1 MRHSFLSRKSRAS
14 SNMFTSRPWRKRKEF
29 PMQRNL
35 QAIWMVARRE
45 FVDQFRDWR
54 IVVPMLLLVSL
65 FPFIADDTTRQAIS
79 FMNRYGGDLILDNL
93 IPFVVLV
100 IGFFPL
106 SFTLVVALESFVG
119 EKERGT
125 IEPLLS
131 SPIED
136 THMYMGKLL
145 VGIATPL
152 VFSYAS
158 IGIYL
163 ILVSQRNVQF
173 PSPYMLALILL
184 LTFAH
189 AVLMVSS
196 AIIISVQ
203 ATSIRAA
210 NLLASFVVVP
220 VAFLLQGETVLIFW
234 GNEDVLWYAI
244 VGVTLLATLL
254 VRLGLSHFR
263 REYLLGREIDT
274 VNFKWLGRT
283 FRNRFKGQASSIGE
297 WYRTELPITLR
308 QLRQPLMIVIALGVI
323 AGIVSY
329 MWVVTNVP
337 SYIDL
342 SPERIDEFRTFIAD
356 NLTNLDSLGERLPAP
371 VLFYHNARTT
381 VAFLLLG
388 LVSFGTLGLT
398 LFIGNIALVGG
409 VLGAAQLVGYSP
421 LLAFAVGILPHG
433 IFELS
438 AILLATAAMLKVG
451 AQLVTP
457 QPDKSLGEILLLS
470 LVDWFRDFVGIV
482 LPFLALA
489 ALIEIYLTPLLIK
502 LAFPYL

>member
-1 MRHSFLSRKSRAS
+1 MR
-14 SNMFTSRPWRKRKEF
+14 
-29 PMQRNL
+29 RNL
-35 QAIWMVARRE
+35 RSIWMVARRE
-45 FVDQFRDWR
+45 FTDQFRDWR

-65 FPFIADDTTRQAIS
+65 FPFIADDMTRQAVN
-79 FMNRYGGDLILDNL
+79 FMNRFGGSLILDHL
-93 IPFVVLV
+93 VPFVVLV

-131 SPIED
+131 SPLED
-136 THMYMGKLL
+136 SHMYMGKLL
-145 VGIATPL
+145 VGITTPL
-152 VFSYAS
+152 VFSYLS
-158 IGIYL
+158 ILIYL
-163 ILVSQRNVQF
+163 TLVSRRDVQF
-173 PSPYMLALILL
+173 PGIYMLTLIFL

-196 AIIISVQ
+196 AIVISVQ
-203 ATSIRAA
+203 ATTIRSA

-234 GNEDVLWYAI
+234 GNEDILWYAI
-244 VGVTLLATLL
+244 VGVTLLAGLL

-274 VNFKWLGRT
+274 LNFKSMGYT
-283 FRNRFKGQASSIGE
+283 FRNRFRGDATSVLD
-297 WYRTELPITLR
+297 WYRKELPITLR
-308 QLRQPLMIVIALGVI
+308 QLRRPLMIVLGLAVV

-329 MWVVTNVP
+329 MWVVTKVP
-337 SYIDL
+337 SYIELTPD
-342 SPERIDEFRTFIAD
+342 RVDQFRTFFAD

-371 VLFYHNARTT
+371 ILFLHNARTT
-381 VAFLLLG
+381 VTFLLLG

-398 LFIGNIALVGG
+398 LFLGNIALVGG
-409 VLGAAQLVGYSP
+409 VLGAAHLVGYSP
-421 LLAFAVGILPHG
+421 LLTFLAGILPHG

-438 AILLATAAMLKVG
+438 AVFLATAAMLKVG

-457 QPDKSLGEILLLS
+457 QPDKSLGETLLIALA
-470 LVDWFRDFVGIV
+470 DWFRVFIGIV
-482 LPFLALA
+482 LPFLAIA
-489 ALIEIYLTPLLIK
+489 AIIEIYITPIFIK

>member
-1 MRHSFLSRKSRAS
+1 MQHNFS
-14 SNMFTSRPWRKRKEF
+14 S
-29 PMQRNL
+29 
-35 QAIWMVARRE
+35 IWMIARRE
-45 FVDQFRDWR
+45 FTDQFRDWR
-54 IVVPMLLLVSL
+54 IVVPMFVLVTL
-65 FPFIADDTTRQAIS
+65 FPFIADDTTRQAVN
-79 FMNRYGGDLILDNL
+79 FMNRFGGDLILDNL

-131 SPIED
+131 SPLED
-136 THMYMGKLL
+136 NHLYLGKLL
-145 VGIATPL
+145 VGITTPL
-152 VFSYAS
+152 VFSFVS

-163 ILVSQRNVQF
+163 ILVSRRNVEF
-173 PSPYMLALILL
+173 PTVYMLLLIFL

-196 AIIISVQ
+196 AIVISVQ
-203 ATSIRAA
+203 ATTIRSA

-220 VAFLLQGETVLIFW
+220 VAFLLQGETILIFW
-234 GNEDVLWYAI
+234 GNEDVLWFAI
-244 VGVTLLATLL
+244 IGVTLLAALL

-274 VNFKWLGRT
+274 LNFKHIGRT
-283 FRNRFKGQASSIGE
+283 FNNHFKGQARSISE
-297 WYRTELPITLR
+297 WYRSELPITLR
-308 QLRQPLMIVIALGVI
+308 QLRQPLLLVLGLAAITAIA
-323 AGIVSY
+323 SY
-329 MWVVTNVP
+329 AWVVTNVP
-337 SYIDL
+337 AYISL
-342 SPERIDEFRTFIAD
+342 TPERVAEFRTFIAD
-356 NLTNLDSLGERLPAP
+356 NLTNLDTLGDRLPAP
-371 VLFYHNARTT
+371 VLFLHNARTT
-381 VAFLLLG
+381 VVFLLLG

-409 VLGAAQLVGYSP
+409 VLGGAQLVGYSP
-421 LLAFAVGILPHG
+421 LLAFAAGILPHG

-438 AILLATAAMLKVG
+438 AIILATAAMLKVG

-457 QPDKSLGEILLLS
+457 QADKSLGEILLLA
-470 LVDWFRDFVGIV
+470 LANWLRIFVGIV
-482 LPFLALA
+482 LPLLAVA
-489 ALIEIYLTPLLIK
+489 ALIEIYVTPQLIK

>member
-1 MRHSFLSRKSRAS
+1 
-14 SNMFTSRPWRKRKEF
+14 
-29 PMQRNL
+29 MQRNSST
-35 QAIWMVARRE
+35 IWMVAQRE

-54 IVVPMLLLVSL
+54 IVVPMFVLVTL
-65 FPFIADDTTRQAIS
+65 FPFIADDTTRQAVN
-79 FMNRYGGDLILDNL
+79 FMNRFGGSLILDHL

-131 SPIED
+131 SPVED
-136 THMYMGKLL
+136 RHLYLGKLL
-145 VGIATPL
+145 VGITTPL

-163 ILVSQRNVQF
+163 ILVSRRDVEF
-173 PSPYMLALILL
+173 PGAYMLALIFL

-196 AIIISVQ
+196 AIVISVQ
-203 ATSIRAA
+203 ATTIRAA

-244 VGVTLLATLL
+244 IGVTLLAVLL
-254 VRLGLSHFR
+254 VRLGISHFR

-274 VNFKWLGRT
+274 INFKWIGRT
-283 FRNRFKGQASSIGE
+283 FRNRFVGQARSIVE
-297 WYRTELPITLR
+297 WYRTEIPITLR
-308 QLRQPLMIVIALGVI
+308 QLRQPLMIVIVLGII

-329 MWVVTNVP
+329 LWVVKNVP
-337 SYIDL
+337 AYIDL
-342 SPERIDEFRTFIAD
+342 TPERVDQFKTFIAD

-409 VLGAAQLVGYSP
+409 VLGAAHLVGYSP
-421 LLAFAVGILPHG
+421 LLAFVSGILPHG
-433 IFELS
+433 MFELS
-438 AILLATAAMLKVG
+438 AIFLATAATLKV
-451 AQLVTP
+451 AAELVTP
-457 QPDKSLGEILLLS
+457 QSDKSLGETLLLS
-470 LVDWFRDFVGIV
+470 LADWFRIFVGIV
-482 LPFLALA
+482 LPFLAIA
-489 ALIEIYLTPLLIK
+489 AVIEIYVTPLLIK
-502 LAFPYL
+502 LTFPYL

>member
-1 MRHSFLSRKSRAS
+1 
-14 SNMFTSRPWRKRKEF
+14 
-29 PMQRNL
+29 MQRNL
-35 QAIWMVARRE
+35 SAIWMVAQRE
-45 FVDQFRDWR
+45 FTDQFRDWR
-54 IVVPMLLLVSL
+54 IVVPMFLLVTL
-65 FPFIADDTTRQAIS
+65 FPFIADDTTRQAVS
-79 FMNRYGGDLILDNL
+79 FMNRFGGDLILDNL

-136 THMYMGKLL
+136 RHMYLGKLL
-145 VGIATPL
+145 VGITTPL
-152 VFSYAS
+152 VFSFVS

-163 ILVSQRNVQF
+163 ILVARRDVQF
-173 PSPYMLALILL
+173 PSMYMLTLILL

-196 AIIISVQ
+196 AIVISVQ
-203 ATSIRAA
+203 ATTIRAA

-220 VAFLLQGETVLIFW
+220 VAFLLQGETILIFW
-234 GNEDVLWYAI
+234 GNEDVLWFAI
-244 VGVTLLATLL
+244 LGVTLLATLL

-274 VNFKWLGRT
+274 INLKWIGRT
-283 FRNRFKGQASSIGE
+283 FGSRFKGQANSIWE
-297 WYRTELPITLR
+297 WYGTELPLSLR
-308 QLRQPLMIVIALGVI
+308 QLLKPLTIVVALGIVT
-323 AGIVSY
+323 GIVSY
-329 MWVVTNVP
+329 LWVVINMP
-337 SYIDL
+337 AYINL
-342 SPERIDEFRTFIAD
+342 SPERVGEFRTFIAD

-371 VLFYHNARTT
+371 VLFFHNARTT

-409 VLGAAQLVGYSP
+409 VMGAAQLVGYSP
-421 LLAFAVGILPHG
+421 LLAFAAGILPHG

-438 AILLATAAMLKVG
+438 SIFLATAATLKVG

-457 QPDKSLGEILLLS
+457 QPDKGLGEILLVS
-470 LVDWFRDFVGIV
+470 LADWFRVFVGIV
-482 LPFLALA
+482 LPFLAIA
-489 ALIEIYLTPLLIK
+489 ALIEIYLTPVLIK
-502 LAFPYL
+502 LAFPYF

>member
-1 MRHSFLSRKSRAS
+1 
-14 SNMFTSRPWRKRKEF
+14 
-29 PMQRNL
+29 MQRNL
-35 QAIWMVARRE
+35 SAIWMVAQRE
-45 FVDQFRDWR
+45 FTDQFRDWR
-54 IVVPMLLLVSL
+54 IVVPMFLLVTL
-65 FPFIADDTTRQAIS
+65 FPFIADDTTRQAVN
-79 FMNRYGGDLILDNL
+79 FMNRFGGSLILDNL

-131 SPIED
+131 SPMED
-136 THMYMGKLL
+136 SHMYLGKLL
-145 VGIATPL
+145 VGITTPL
-152 VFSYAS
+152 VFSFAS

-163 ILVSQRNVQF
+163 ILVARRDVAF
-173 PSPYMLALILL
+173 PSAYMLTLIFL

-196 AIIISVQ
+196 AIVISVQ
-203 ATSIRAA
+203 ATTIRAA

-220 VAFLLQGETVLIFW
+220 VAFLLQGETILIFW
-234 GNEDVLWYAI
+234 GNEDVLWFAI
-244 VGVTLLATLL
+244 LGVTLLAALI

-274 VNFKWLGRT
+274 IDPKWIGRT
-283 FRNRFKGQASSIGE
+283 FRERFKGQATSVLD
-297 WYRTELPITLR
+297 WYRTELPSSLR
-308 QLRQPLMIVIALGVI
+308 QLRQPLMIVIGLGI
-323 AGIVSY
+323 LASIVSY
-329 MWVVTNVP
+329 MWVITNVP
-337 SYIDL
+337 AYIQF
-342 SPERIDEFRTFIAD
+342 SPDRIGDFRTFIAD
-356 NLTNLDSLGERLPAP
+356 NLNNLDSLGERLPAP
-371 VLFYHNARTT
+371 LLFFHNARTT

-409 VLGAAQLVGYSP
+409 VLGAAHLVGYSP
-421 LLAFAVGILPHG
+421 LLAFAAGILPHG
-433 IFELS
+433 IFELT
-438 AILLATAAMLKVG
+438 AIFLATSAMLKVG

-457 QPDKSLGEILLLS
+457 QHDKSLGETLLIALA
-470 LVDWFRDFVGIV
+470 DWFRVFVGIV
-482 LPFLALA
+482 LPLLAVA
-489 ALIEIYLTPLLIK
+489 AVIEIYLTPVLIK

>member
-1 MRHSFLSRKSRAS
+1 MR
-14 SNMFTSRPWRKRKEF
+14 
-29 PMQRNL
+29 RNL
-35 QAIWMVARRE
+35 QAIWMIARRE

-65 FPFIADDTTRQAIS
+65 FPFIADDTTRQAIR

-131 SPIED
+131 SPLED
-136 THMYMGKLL
+136 RHMYLGKLL
-145 VGIATPL
+145 VGITTPL
-152 VFSYAS
+152 AFSYSS

-163 ILVSQRNVQF
+163 ILVARRDVQF
-173 PSPYMLALILL
+173 PSAYMLALILL

-196 AIIISVQ
+196 AIVISVQ
-203 ATSIRAA
+203 ATTIRAA

-244 VGVTLLATLL
+244 VAVTLLAALL

-274 VNFKWLGRT
+274 LNFKLIGRK
-283 FRNRFKGQASSIGE
+283 FGQRFVGNAKSVRE
-297 WYRTELPITLR
+297 WYRFELPFTIR
-308 QLRQPLMIVIALGVI
+308 QLRQPLMIIVMLA
-323 AGIVSY
+323 IVSSIASY
-329 MWVVTNVP
+329 FWVINYVP
-337 SYIDL
+337 KYVSL
-342 SPERIDEFRTFIAD
+342 TPERVGNIRTFVASNLMDMD
-356 NLTNLDSLGERLPAP
+356 NLSNHIPAP
-371 VLFYHNARTT
+371 LLFYHNARTT
-381 VAFLLLG
+381 VAFLVLG
-388 LVSFGTLGLT
+388 LVSFATLGLT
-398 LFIGNIALVGG
+398 LFLGNMALIGG
-409 VLGAAQLVGYSP
+409 VLGAASLVGYSP
-421 LLAFAVGILPHG
+421 WLTLIAGVLPHG
-433 IFELS
+433 IFELT
-438 AILLATAAMLKVG
+438 AVFLATAAMLRVG

-457 QPDKSLGEILLLS
+457 QTDKSLGEIF
-470 LVDWFRDFVGIV
+470 LVSMADWFRVFIGIV
-482 LPFLALA
+482 
-489 ALIEIYLTPLLIK
+489 IPLLAIAAIIEVYVTPFFIR

>member
-1 MRHSFLSRKSRAS
+1 MRRD
-14 SNMFTSRPWRKRKEF
+14 
-29 PMQRNL
+29 L
-35 QAIWMVARRE
+35 QGIWMVARRE
-45 FVDQFRDWR
+45 FVDQLRDWR
-54 IVVPMLLLVSL
+54 IVAPMVLLVSL
-65 FPFIADDTTRQAIS
+65 FPFIADDTTRQAIN
-79 FMNRYGGDLILDNL
+79 FMNRYGGNLILDHL

-131 SPIED
+131 SPLQD
-136 THMYMGKLL
+136 RHMYLGKLF
-145 VGIATPL
+145 VGIITPL

-163 ILVSQRNVQF
+163 ILVARRHVQF
-173 PSPYMLALILL
+173 PSAYMLALIFL

-196 AIIISVQ
+196 AIVISVQ
-203 ATSIRAA
+203 ATTIRSA

-234 GNEDVLWYAI
+234 GNEDVLWFAI
-244 VGVTLLATLL
+244 VGVTLLAGLL

-274 VNFKWLGRT
+274 LNFKLIGRK
-283 FRNRFKGQASSIGE
+283 FKDRFVGNAKSIPE
-297 WYRTELPITLR
+297 WYRNEIPETLNE
-308 QLRQPLMIVIALGVI
+308 LRQPLMIVVALAVVTLI
-323 AGIVSY
+323 TSY
-329 MWVVTNVP
+329 IWVVRYVP
-337 SYIDL
+337 SHMSLTPD
-342 SPERIDEFRTFIAD
+342 RIDTIRTFIAA
-356 NLTNLDSLGERLPAP
+356 NLADMNDLSSHIPVP

-388 LVSFGTLGLT
+388 LVSFATLGLT
-398 LFIGNIALVGG
+398 LFIGNIGLVGG
-409 VLGAAQLVGYSP
+409 VMGAAKIIGYSP
-421 LLAFAVGILPHG
+421 LLTFVAGVLPHG
-433 IFELS
+433 IFELT
-438 AILLATAAMLKVG
+438 AVILATAAMLKVG

-457 QPDKSLGEILLLS
+457 QTEKSLGETVLLS
-470 LVDWFRDFVGIV
+470 LADWFRIFIGIV
-482 LPFLALA
+482 LPLLAIA
-489 ALIEIYLTPLLIK
+489 AVIEVYVTPVLIHW
-502 LAFPYL
+502 AFPYL

>member
-1 MRHSFLSRKSRAS
+1 MR
-14 SNMFTSRPWRKRKEF
+14 
-29 PMQRNL
+29 RNL
-35 QAIWMVARRE
+35 PAIWMVAQRE
-45 FVDQFRDWR
+45 FTDQLRDWR
-54 IVVPMLLLVSL
+54 IVVPMFLLVTL
-65 FPFIADDTTRQAIS
+65 FPFIADDATRQAVN
-79 FMNRYGGDLILDNL
+79 FMNRFGGDLILDNL

-136 THMYMGKLL
+136 IHMYLGKLL
-145 VGIATPL
+145 VGITTPL
-152 VFSYAS
+152 VFSFAS
-158 IGIYL
+158 ICIYL
-163 ILVSQRNVQF
+163 VLVARRDVAF
-173 PSPYMLALILL
+173 PSAYMLALIFM

-196 AIIISVQ
+196 AIVISIQ
-203 ATSIRAA
+203 STTIRAA

-220 VAFLLQGETVLIFW
+220 VAFLLQGETILIFW
-234 GNEDVLWYAI
+234 GNEDVLWFAI
-244 VGVTLLATLL
+244 IGVTLLAALL

-274 VNFKWLGRT
+274 INFKWMGRT
-283 FRNRFKGQASSIGE
+283 FRNRFKGQATSILD
-297 WYRTELPITLR
+297 WYRTELPISIR
-308 QLRQPLMIVIALGVI
+308 QLRQPLMIVIGLGI
-323 AGIVSY
+323 LTGIVSY
-329 MWVVTNVP
+329 MWVIINVP
-337 SYIDL
+337 AYVDL
-342 SPERIDEFRTFIAD
+342 STERISEFRTLIAD
-356 NLTNLDSLGERLPAP
+356 NLANVDLLQERLPAP
-371 VLFYHNARTT
+371 VLFFHNARTT
-381 VAFLLLG
+381 VTFLLLG

-409 VLGAAQLVGYSP
+409 VMGAAQLVGYSP
-421 LLAFAVGILPHG
+421 LLAFVAGILPHG

-438 AILLATAAMLKVG
+438 AIVLATAAMLKVG

-457 QPDKSLGEILLLS
+457 QQDKGLGEVLLIALA
-470 LVDWFRDFVGIV
+470 DWFRVFVGIV
-482 LPFLALA
+482 LPFLAIA
-489 ALIEIYLTPLLIK
+489 ALIEIYITTEFIK

>member
-1 MRHSFLSRKSRAS
+1 MRHDLS
-14 SNMFTSRPWRKRKEF
+14 
-29 PMQRNL
+29 
-35 QAIWMVARRE
+35 AIWMVARRE
-45 FVDQFRDWR
+45 FMDQLRDWR
-54 IVVPMLLLVSL
+54 IVVPMFVLVTV
-65 FPFIADDTTRQAIS
+65 FPFIADDTTRQAVN
-79 FMNRYGGDLILDNL
+79 FMNRFGGGLILDNL

-131 SPIED
+131 SPLED
-136 THMYMGKLL
+136 SHMYLGKLL
-145 VGIATPL
+145 VGITTPL
-152 VFSYAS
+152 VFSFAS

-163 ILVSQRNVQF
+163 ALVARRDVEF
-173 PSPYMLALILL
+173 PSTYMLALIFL

-196 AIIISVQ
+196 AIVISVQ
-203 ATSIRAA
+203 ATTIRSA

-220 VAFLLQGETVLIFW
+220 VAFLLQGETILIFW

-244 VGVTLLATLL
+244 VGVALLAALL

-274 VNFKWLGRT
+274 LNIKLIGRT
-283 FRNRFKGQASSIGE
+283 FSNQFRGQARSVSE
-297 WYRTELPITLR
+297 WYQTELPVTLR
-308 QLRQPLMIVIALGVI
+308 QLGQPLRVVFGLAVI
-323 AGIVSY
+323 AGIASY

-337 SYIDL
+337 AYISL
-342 SPERIDEFRTFIAD
+342 TPERVMEFRTFIAA
-356 NLTNLDSLGERLPAP
+356 NLTNLDSLGQQLPAP

-381 VAFLLLG
+381 VVFLLLG

-421 LLAFAVGILPHG
+421 LLAFVVGILPHG

-438 AILLATAAMLKVG
+438 AVVLATAAMLKVG

-457 QPDKSLGEILLLS
+457 QADKSLGEVLLLS
-470 LVDWFRDFVGIV
+470 LADWSRVFVGIV
-482 LPFLALA
+482 LPLLAIA
-489 ALIEIYLTPLLIK
+489 ALIEIYVTPRLIQ
-502 LAFPYL
+502 LAFPYF

>member
-1 MRHSFLSRKSRAS
+1 MR
-14 SNMFTSRPWRKRKEF
+14 
-29 PMQRNL
+29 RNL
-35 QAIWMVARRE
+35 QAIWMLARRE
-45 FVDQFRDWR
+45 FIDQFRDWR
-54 IVVPMLLLVSL
+54 IVVPMLLLITL
-65 FPFIADDTTRQAIS
+65 FPFIADDTTRQAIN

-131 SPIED
+131 SPLED
-136 THMYMGKLL
+136 RHLYLGKLL
-145 VGIATPL
+145 VGITTPL

-158 IGIYL
+158 IGLYL
-163 ILVSQRNVQF
+163 FLVARRDVQF
-173 PSPYMLALILL
+173 PSAYMLALILL

-196 AIIISVQ
+196 AIVISVQ
-203 ATSIRAA
+203 ATTIRAA

-244 VGVTLLATLL
+244 VGVTLLSGLL

-274 VNFKWLGRT
+274 LNFKMMWRK
-283 FRNRFKGQASSIGE
+283 FRERFIGQAKSMPE
-297 WYRTELPITLR
+297 WYRMELPQTLR
-308 QLRQPLMIVIALGVI
+308 QLRQPFMIVSALAVI

-329 MWVVTNVP
+329 MWVVQYVP
-337 SYIDL
+337 THLNLTPD
-342 SPERIDEFRTFIAD
+342 RIGTIRTFVAANLANID
-356 NLTNLDSLGERLPAP
+356 NLSERLPVP
-371 VLFYHNARTT
+371 ILFYHNVRTT

-388 LVSFGTLGLT
+388 LVSFSTLGLT
-398 LFIGNIALVGG
+398 LFIGNIGLVGA
-409 VLGAAQLVGYSP
+409 VMGAASLVGFSP
-421 LLAFAVGILPHG
+421 LLTFIAGILPHG

-438 AILLATAAMLKVG
+438 AVFIATAAMLKVG

-457 QPDKSLGEILLLS
+457 QTEKSLGEMLLLS
-470 LVDWFRDFVGIV
+470 LADWFRIFIGIV
-482 LPFLALA
+482 LPLLAIA
-489 ALIEIYLTPLLIK
+489 ALIEVYLTPFFIK